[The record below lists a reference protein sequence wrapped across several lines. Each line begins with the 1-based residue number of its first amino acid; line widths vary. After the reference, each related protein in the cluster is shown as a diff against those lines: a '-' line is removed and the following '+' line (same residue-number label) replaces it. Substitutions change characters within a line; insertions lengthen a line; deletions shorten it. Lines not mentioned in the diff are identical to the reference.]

1 MKKSIFRKWFLM
13 SAGVLFVFIG
23 AVGVVVPLLPTT
35 PFLLLA
41 AACFVRSSERLYN
54 WMMNHRLL
62 GPYIKNYRERR
73 TVTRGVKATT
83 LILLWITIGISVVVV
98 VEQLWLKIVLIGI
111 AAGVTWHVLSLRT
124 LPPE

>member
-1 MKKSIFRKWFLM
+1 M

-54 WMMNHRLL
+54 WMLNHRLL